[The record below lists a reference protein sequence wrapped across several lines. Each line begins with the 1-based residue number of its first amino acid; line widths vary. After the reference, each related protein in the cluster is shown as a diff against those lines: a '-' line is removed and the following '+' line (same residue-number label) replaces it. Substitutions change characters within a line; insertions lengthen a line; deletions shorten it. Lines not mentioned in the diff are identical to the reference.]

1 MSGIRYITESDDR
14 KAISRI
20 YEASWKYAYS
30 GIVPQEY
37 LESIPEGRWADRLDT
52 PGWNTMV
59 YIDDG
64 KYIGTS
70 SFCKS
75 RFDSY
80 PDSGEIISIYF
91 LPEYM
96 KKGFGSKL
104 IAAVL
109 YELKEQGYD
118 DVFLWVLE
126 ENMHARQFYEKNGF
140 SRTDDYRE
148 DVISGKALREIRYV
162 YHFPENDCSSS

>member
-96 KKGFGSKL
+96 KDFS
-104 IAAVL
+104 
-109 YELKEQGYD
+109 ET
-118 DVFLWVLE
+118 
-126 ENMHARQFYEKNGF
+126 EKQT
-140 SRTDDYRE
+140 R
-148 DVISGKALREIRYV
+148 
-162 YHFPENDCSSS
+162 